1 MPSGPPGIRR
11 ARRGAAGSPGPSRRF
26 RASTGRGGAPAR
38 KAHLAHVGPDPARE
52 VRHGPQSAVS
62 MSEGYGLSGSPR
74 RKEHVRMTQMSDIR
88 ERVNSE
94 GQNVRNNQAI
104 VINAIYVPV
113 SGPIYSSSPS
123 LPTWSVRGE
132 RDPQGKVGQIRRTH
146 RNLCRPG
153 STVCNSSPWVSP
165 CLLGPAP

>member
-1 MPSGPPGIRR
+1 M
-11 ARRGAAGSPGPSRRF
+11 
-26 RASTGRGGAPAR
+26 
-38 KAHLAHVGPDPARE
+38 GPDPARE

-113 SGPIYSSSPS
+113 SGPIYSASPS
-123 LPTWSVRGE
+123 LPQEKWRSE
-132 RDPQGKVGQIRRTH
+132 RDSNPRYELPRIPHFQCGAIGQ
-146 RNLCRPG
+146 
-153 STVCNSSPWVSP
+153 
-165 CLLGPAP
+165 LGDRSFVIVPA